1 MKKGWL
7 LNLILLAVV
16 AGLVTFLY
24 MRPKQDAAN
33 ENSYEVSNYKLAE
46 FNQIK
51 VEFPAQAAVTFEKI
65 NGYWHLTAPY
75 KTRAD
80 QASVQRILAIVAA
93 RSREKIVTDDVEKF
107 GLHQPAIKLTLF
119 RDKDNKEE
127 FLFGTFN
134 PLNDEQYVSHR
145 NTVYL
150 ISNDYGGAASTQ
162 VIELIDKAPLRPTEK
177 VAGFDFSRLEQ
188 WEESRLNVDLVDG
201 QWKVSIKDA
210 KPTQNEMNE
219 WADYSWIHTRAKSVE
234 LYTPDR
240 KMTYPSF
247 EVKLADGGKVHF
259 DKIQESPELILAR
272 PDEGLMYYFPPD
284 EGFVMLNPPIN
295 LPSTSK

>member
-1 MKKGWL
+1 MKNRWI
-7 LNLILLAVV
+7 LNLILLVVV
-16 AGLVTFLY
+16 AGLVSFLY
-24 MRPKQDAAN
+24 LRPKQDAVK
-33 ENSYEVSNYKLAE
+33 ENSYEVSSYKLAE
-46 FNQIK
+46 FNAIK
-51 VEFPAQAAVTFEKI
+51 VEFPAKAAVTFEKV
-65 NGYWHLTAPY
+65 NGFWNLTAPY

-80 QASVQRILAIVAA
+80 QASVQRILAIIAA
-93 RSREKIVTDDVEKF
+93 SSSQKIVTDDLQKF
-107 GLHQPAIKLTLF
+107 GLHQPSIKLTLF
-119 RDKDNKEE
+119 RDKNNAEE

-150 ISNDYGGAASTQ
+150 ISNDYGSAASSQ
-162 VIELIDKAPLRPTEK
+162 VIELIDKAPLKPTEK
-177 VAGFDFSRLEQ
+177 VAGFDFSHLEQ

-201 QWKVSIKDA
+201 QWKVSIENA

-240 KMTYPSF
+240 KVTHPSF
-247 EVKLADGGKVHF
+247 EVKLADGSKVHF

-272 PDEGLMYYFPPD
+272 PDEGLMYYFPQD

-295 LPSTSK
+295 LPSK